1 MPKFLPTRKKMAS
14 LKTTVLSVMI
24 CLGLSTATVPPASS
38 GWGDFLKD
46 VQKALS
52 GEESIT
58 EADIIQGLREALT
71 VGSAKAIEKVSAIN
85 GYYKNPKIKI
95 PLPERVQK
103 VEKLLRTAGYGSQV
117 DAFELSMNRAAEK
130 AAPKAKT
137 LFWEAIKGVTFSDA
151 KRILKGRDNEA
162 TLYFKDK
169 TFTRL
174 HEIFKPIVNKTM
186 SQVGVTRRFQD
197 LNAKL
202 NKIPFAER
210 LSFDLDQYVTG
221 RALDGLFLMLAD
233 EEAKIRR
240 DPAARVTDLLK
251 RVFGG

>member
-1 MPKFLPTRKKMAS
+1 MAS
-14 LKTTVLSVMI
+14 LKTTVLSAMI
-24 CLGLSTATVPPASS
+24 CLFAFSAVAAPSAAG

-58 EADIIQGLREALT
+58 EADIIQGLKEALT
-71 VGSAKAIEKVSAIN
+71 IGAANAIEKVSTIN

-103 VEKLLRTAGYGSQV
+103 VEKLLRGAGYGAQV
-117 DAFELSMNRAAEK
+117 DSFELSMNRAAEK

-137 LFWEAIKGVTFSDA
+137 LFWDAIKGMTFSDA

-169 TFTRL
+169 TFSRL
-174 HEIFKPIVNKTM
+174 HEIFKPIVHNAM
-186 SQVGVTRRFQD
+186 HQVGVTRTYQNLD
-197 LNAKL
+197 AKAR
-202 NKIPFAER
+202 NIPFAER

-221 RALDGLFLMLAD
+221 RALDGLFLMLAE

-251 RVFGG
+251 RVFGS

>member
-1 MPKFLPTRKKMAS
+1 MAS
-14 LKTTVLSVMI
+14 LKTTVLSAII
-24 CLGLSTATVPPASS
+24 CLFALSAVAAPSAAG

-46 VQKALS
+46 VQKALG
-52 GEESIT
+52 GEQSVG
-58 EADIIQGLREALT
+58 EADIVQGLKEALHIGT
-71 VGSAKAIEKVSAIN
+71 AKAIEKVSAIN

-103 VEKLLRTAGYGSQV
+103 VEKLLRTAGYGAQV
-117 DAFELSMNRAAEK
+117 DSFELSMNRAAEK

-174 HEIFKPIVNKTM
+174 HAIFKPIVNKTM

-221 RALDGLFLMLAD
+221 RALDGLFLMLAE
-233 EEAKIRR
+233 EEAKIRE

>member
-1 MPKFLPTRKKMAS
+1 MAS

-24 CLGLSTATVPPASS
+24 CLFALSAVAVVPASS

-52 GEESIT
+52 GEQSVS
-58 EADIIQGLREALT
+58 EADIVQGLKEALHIGT
-71 VGSAKAIEKVSAIN
+71 AKAIEKVSAIN

-95 PLPERVQK
+95 PLPERIQK
-103 VEKLLRTAGYGSQV
+103 VEKLLRTAGYGAQV
-117 DAFELSMNRAAEK
+117 DSFELSMNRAAEK

-137 LFWEAIKGVTFSDA
+137 LFWDAIKGITFSDA

-169 TFTRL
+169 TFSRL

-186 SQVGVTRRFQD
+186 SQVGVTRGFQD

-202 NKIPFAER
+202 NKIPFVER
-210 LSFDLDQYVTG
+210 VSFDLDQYVTQG
-221 RALDGLFLMLAD
+221 ALDGLFLMLAE

-251 RVFGG
+251 RVFGS